1 MTQIDIKYFS
11 PEEANKTLPLVK
23 KIVKDILDYSLELKS
38 ISDSTGGEFEDNKE
52 AQKIIYSIKG
62 FMRELEDIGC
72 YYKDWNFSE
81 GLVDFPAIIDGE
93 EVYLCWK
100 SNEDSIMYYHGIND
114 GFRGRKLIPEYLFD
128 TAEV

>member
-1 MTQIDIKYFS
+1 
-11 PEEANKTLPLVK
+11 
-23 KIVKDILDYSLELKS
+23 
-38 ISDSTGGEFEDNKE
+38 
-52 AQKIIYSIKG
+52 
-62 FMRELEDIGC
+62 MRELEDIGC